1 MAPFLVVIGLFGI
14 LVTLVQIVRGKLG
27 KHNINK
33 TKQLFLFLG
42 CFVVGLVLTPSTNS
56 NTNKDQNSNTR
67 DTVSIENNA
76 NKTTNEE
83 KKVQKQKEEEVETA
97 KLSDNNSIDMTE
109 NTFKVENELDNNKSE
124 SSSNIDANKSED
136 KKVLRAIAV
145 AEIEKNFEELCDI
158 ETKDEDSVFF
168 IHMYPKDDLE
178 VAITQLMMDS
188 QNPEI
193 RNSWKFATDGV
204 LKMSNDYHNLVGENV
219 SISIRNP
226 VNTDNLIYTTFN
238 GVEYYNI
245 IDDLN

>member
-1 MAPFLVVIGLFGI
+1 MAPFLVVIGFFGI

-27 KHNINK
+27 KHNNNK
-33 TKQLFLFLG
+33 TKQLWLFLG
-42 CFVVGLVLTPSTNS
+42 CFVVGLILTPTSNSKTNKNQDS
-56 NTNKDQNSNTR
+56 NTM
-67 DTVSIENNA
+67 DTVTIKDNA
-76 NKTTNEE
+76 NKTISEE
-83 KKVQKQKEEEVETA
+83 KKEKKEKEVEPV
-97 KLSDNNSIDMTE
+97 KLSENNSIEKTE
-109 NTFKVENELDNNKSE
+109 DTVKVEDGLDNNKTE
-124 SSSNIDANKSED
+124 LSSNTNSNNSED
-136 KKVLRAIAV
+136 KKVLRAVAV
-145 AEIEKNFEELCDI
+145 AEIEKNFENLCDI

-168 IHMYPKDDLE
+168 IHLYPKDDLE

-193 RNSWKFATDGV
+193 RDAWKFATDGV

-245 IDDLN
+245 INNLN